1 MSKRRELEE
10 HVRTLGEIE
19 GIMGAMKNLSLMES
33 HKLNRFLD
41 TQQRVVSEIETA
53 GRDFLSFY
61 PGFLP
66 NWSGKDLYLVIGTE
80 RGFCGEFNDRLLS
93 ALDRHVQTVD
103 DRNPTIFIV
112 GRKLFQR
119 AEQRYRLV
127 GSVEGPTVA
136 EEVPSVLGRVIDQ
149 VRAIS
154 SRQIPKRTASV
165 TVVAH
170 DAATDGVVVRPLR
183 PFRTDS
189 TPADTNPFPPQLTL
203 PPADFFAQLVDLY
216 LFSLLH
222 ATFYSALMAESLA
235 RLAHLESAL
244 RRLEGNR
251 AEVLRK
257 RNLLRQEEI
266 TEEIEVLMLSTLET
280 SHRR

>member
-1 MSKRRELEE
+1 MSKRREIEE
-10 HVRTLGEIE
+10 HIRTLGEIE

-33 HKLNRFLD
+33 HKLNRRLD
-41 TQQRVVSEIETA
+41 TQQRVVSDIETA

-66 NWSGKDLYLVIGTE
+66 SVSGKDLYLVIGTE
-80 RGFCGEFNDRLLS
+80 RGFCGEFNDHLLS
-93 ALDRHVQTVD
+93 ALDGHLRTVD
-103 DRNPTIFIV
+103 DRNPSIFIV
-112 GRKLFQR
+112 GRKLLQR

-127 GSVEGPTVA
+127 GTMEGPTVA
-136 EEVPSVLGRVIDQ
+136 EDVPTILGRVIDL

-154 SRQIPKRTASV
+154 SRQNPKRTVSV

-170 DAATDGVVVRPLR
+170 DAVTEAVVVRPLR
-183 PFRTDS
+183 PFRS
-189 TPADTNPFPPQLTL
+189 GSIVADPKPFPPQLTL
-203 PPADFFAQLVDLY
+203 PPEDFFTQLIDLY

-222 ATFYSALMAESLA
+222 AIFYSALMAESRA

-251 AEVLRK
+251 DELVRK

-266 TEEIEVLMLSTLET
+266 TEEIEVLMLSTLES
-280 SHRR
+280 SH

>member
-10 HVRTLGEIE
+10 HVGTLGEIE

-33 HKLNRFLD
+33 HKLHRLFD
-41 TQQRVVSEIETA
+41 TQQRVVSEIEIA
-53 GRDFLSFY
+53 GRDFLSCY
-61 PGFLP
+61 PSFMP
-66 NWSGKDLYLVIGTE
+66 DFSGNDLYLVIGTE

-93 ALDRHVQTVD
+93 ALDRHLRTAD
-103 DRNPTIFIV
+103 DRNPSVIIV
-112 GRKLFQR
+112 GRKLLQR

-149 VRAIS
+149 VRDVS
-154 SRQIPKRTASV
+154 SRQIPKRSASV

-170 DAATDGVVVRPLR
+170 DAATEAVVVRPLR
-183 PFRTDS
+183 PFRADS
-189 TPADTNPFPPQLTL
+189 IAADPKPFPPHLTL

-222 ATFYSALMAESLA
+222 ATFYNALMAESRA
-235 RLAHLESAL
+235 RLTHLESAL

-251 AEVLRK
+251 AELLRK

-266 TEEIEVLMLSTLET
+266 TEEIEVLMLSTLIEP
-280 SHRR
+280 HQR